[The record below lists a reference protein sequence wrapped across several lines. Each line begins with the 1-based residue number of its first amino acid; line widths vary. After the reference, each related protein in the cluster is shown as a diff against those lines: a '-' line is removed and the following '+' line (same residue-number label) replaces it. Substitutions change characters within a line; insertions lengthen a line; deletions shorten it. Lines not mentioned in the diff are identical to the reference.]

1 MPSRPSGRCATASP
15 SIMMRFARGRQRR
28 HGGRELGGPP
38 QPCATTGAPLA
49 RAVPVQ
55 AALETISR
63 FG

>member
-1 MPSRPSGRCATASP
+1 
-15 SIMMRFARGRQRR
+15 MMRFARGLSAATDR
-28 HGGRELGGPP
+28 HELGGLS